1 MTVIAWIVGT
11 AGIAFLANE
20 LVTKWRA
27 AAATLRTCITANS
40 EPAADPRQRESV

>member
-1 MTVIAWIVGT
+1 MTVVAWIVGT

-27 AAATLRTCITANS
+27 AAAALRTCIAANS